1 MGTKEKIL
9 NIAAKFFS
17 KGGYRGVTMD
27 MIAKEVGITKAALYY
42 HFKDKSHLY
51 QEVLTER
58 FDRLVDFLDSVK
70 EADAHTKKLQ
80 IYIERFGLFLEKNPC
95 FAAILAHE
103 FADNGAH
110 MSDHVIAQLS
120 KTLRLLTAILNEG
133 IEAGEFEMENPMVV
147 QMMVVSTLIIHQ
159 TTKELREKV
168 SAHVHG
174 FKIVPEPT
182 IEDIA
187 KILAKKI
194 IKSIRT
200 KI

>member
-1 MGTKEKIL
+1 MGTKEKII

-17 KGGYRGVTMD
+17 KGGYKGVTMD

-70 EADAHTKKLQ
+70 EADAPTKKLQ
-80 IYIERFGLFLEKNPC
+80 LYIERFGLFLEKNPC

-110 MSDHVIAQLS
+110 MGEHAIAQLS

-133 IEAGEFEMENPMVV
+133 IEVGEFEMENPMVV
-147 QMMVVSTLIIHQ
+147 QMMVVSTLIMHQ
-159 TTKELREKV
+159 TTKDLRAKV
-168 SAHVHG
+168 TTYVDG
-174 FKIVPEPT
+174 FEVVPEPT
-182 IEDIA
+182 IENIA